1 MSSIKGNNT
10 TLSPMEGRNNRPQ
23 LFSGRAANKSAH
35 PDNRSK
41 TPALMM
47 YLRYRNNA
55 SLDMIHR
62 NF

>member
-47 YLRYRNNA
+47 YRRYRNNA
-55 SLDMIHR
+55 S
-62 NF
+62 NG